1 MNILQKMWQVYLDR
15 IDAAAKLMHL
25 PTFWSQ
31 LTTAIREPHDTSK
44 SLEAIIFA
52 FYLVVCRSLEEDE
65 CLSLLG
71 EQKST
76 ILPRYKLAAHQALIK
91 ANFLNTS
98 SLMTL
103 QAFLLYFVSRSSPV
117 GDQ

>member
-1 MNILQKMWQVYLDR
+1 MNILKKMWQVYLDR
-15 IDAAAKLMHL
+15 IDPAAKLLHL

-31 LTTAIREPHDTSK
+31 LTGAIREPHDTPK

-71 EQKST
+71 EQIST

-103 QAFLLYFVSRSSPV
+103 QAFLLYLVSRSSPV